1 MSSTKRHLLLT
12 VLTLGLLLVAC
23 GDSEPVV
30 DESTIEARIKRLEAI
45 VEPASTVVEQKCPTL
60 RQSGYILSYRNL
72 IEAIFKLNDELLDES
87 SLITQG
93 NKPRSQIFSTID
105 EAISLNKKIMN
116 LRVPAKTQR
125 LHELNVRTATIM
137 LEMYDLF
144 ERAFKATDK
153 DLAAE
158 LNLKALV
165 KSLESSEAVWDVNDE
180 LEAFCQ

>member
-1 MSSTKRHLLLT
+1 M
-12 VLTLGLLLVAC
+12 
-23 GDSEPVV
+23 
-30 DESTIEARIKRLEAI
+30 
-45 VEPASTVVEQKCPTL
+45 
-60 RQSGYILSYRNL
+60 SYRNL